1 MDKKYLLAT
10 TSLVAA
16 SVLAGGNAL
25 AEAQPLNI
33 SLGGYYAFDVH
44 LFDEVQDGG
53 SNNHG
58 MVTAQDA
65 EVNFNMRGELD
76 NGMKIGG
83 RIELEASTAGDQ
95 IDQHWLTLESG
106 WGRVDVGAANSGRY
120 NLSWTVNAPNVAH
133 GISSGVQTEWLSFNG
148 GLSAFAFRR
157 PLGSANVDASND
169 DQGIHYYSPRFDGF
183 QIALSYRPSVSQA
196 MDTRNPANNSGTL
209 NKQGGSH
216 GSNISAINTDNS
228 YTDAIDAAVHYSG
241 DMGGVGV
248 TALIGFATAAAP
260 GSANAPDYEQ
270 VGGGF
275 RLSSEGFAVGGM
287 VTDVSNG
294 FCVDT
299 ADGSK
304 DAFDHPIKSNG
315 VCDDPQDRSSAGT
328 AFTFG
333 ASYSSGPWAVSA
345 QMHSGEVEDSIG
357 IAGSSSLDVWSVGAS
372 YTLGPGLRMIA
383 SYQDAEL
390 SNEDGIAGNGNS
402 GNSFSIGIAA
412 GF

>member
-33 SLGGYYAFDVH
+33 SLGGYYNFDVH

-58 MVTAQDA
+58 MSTYQDA

-83 RIELEASTAGDQ
+83 RIELEASQAGDQ

-106 WGRVDVGAANSGRY
+106 WGRIDVGAINSGRY

-133 GISSGVQTEWLSFNG
+133 GVSSGVQTEWLSFNG
-148 GLSAFAFRR
+148 GLGTFAFRR

-169 DQGIHYYSPRFDGF
+169 DQGIHYYSPRFNGF
-183 QIALSYRPSVSQA
+183 QVALSYRPAVSTITGA
-196 MDTRNPANNSGTL
+196 GSGGANNYAADR
-209 NKQGGSH
+209 
-216 GSNISAINTDNS
+216 AIDTNTD
-228 YTDAIDAAVHYSG
+228 YTDAVDGAVHYTG
-241 DMGGVGV
+241 DMGDVGV

-260 GSANAPDYEQ
+260 GSANVSNYEQ

-275 RLSSEGFAVGGM
+275 RISNQGFTVGGM
-287 VTDVSNG
+287 VADVSNG
-294 FCVDT
+294 FCVDMDT
-299 ADGSK
+299 ADMDTGRVNATCS
-304 DAFDHPIKSNG
+304 
-315 VCDDPQDRSSAGT
+315 DPEDRSSAGT

-345 QMHSGEVEDSIG
+345 QVHSGEVEDSIG
-357 IAGSSSLDVWSVGAS
+357 IAGSSEFDVWSVGAS
-372 YTLGPGLRMIA
+372 YTLGPGLRMIT

>member
-1 MDKKYLLAT
+1 MDRKYLLAT

-33 SLGGYYAFDVH
+33 SLGGYYHFDAH

-53 SNNHG
+53 SNNHN

-83 RIELEASTAGDQ
+83 RIELEASQAGDQ

-106 WGRVDVGAANSGRY
+106 WGRIDVGAINSGRY

-133 GISSGVQTEWLSFNG
+133 GITSGVQTEWLSFD
-148 GLSAFAFRR
+148 GLIGFVFRR

-169 DQGIHYYSPRFDGF
+169 DQGIHYYSPRFNGF
-183 QIALSYRPSVSQA
+183 QVALSYRPAVSTITSA
-196 MDTRNPANNSGTL
+196 GSGGANNYAADR
-209 NKQGGSH
+209 
-216 GSNISAINTDNS
+216 AIDTNTD
-228 YTDAIDAAVHYSG
+228 YTDAVDGAVHYTG
-241 DMGGVGV
+241 DMGGVDV

-260 GSANAPDYEQ
+260 GSANVSDYEQ

-275 RLSSEGFAVGGM
+275 RISSQGFRVGGM
-287 VTDVSNG
+287 VADVSNG
-294 FCVDT
+294 FCVDMDT
-299 ADGSK
+299 ADMGTGRVNATCS
-304 DAFDHPIKSNG
+304 
-315 VCDDPQDRSSAGT
+315 DPEDRSSAGT

-333 ASYSSGPWAVSA
+333 VSYSSGPWAVSA
-345 QMHSGEVEDSIG
+345 QVHSGEVEDSIG
-357 IAGSSSLDVWSVGAS
+357 IAGSSELDVWSVGAS

-390 SNEDGIAGNGNS
+390 SNEDGIAASGNS
-402 GNSFSIGIAA
+402 GNSFSLGIAA

>member
-58 MVTAQDA
+58 MSTYQDA

-83 RIELEASTAGDQ
+83 RIELEASNGGDQ

-106 WGRVDVGAANSGRY
+106 WGRIDVGAINSGRY

-148 GLSAFAFRR
+148 GLGTFAFRR

-169 DQGIHYYSPRFDGF
+169 DQGIHYYSPRFNGF
-183 QIALSYRPSVSQA
+183 QVALSYRPAVSTITSA
-196 MDTRNPANNSGTL
+196 GSGGANNYAADR
-209 NKQGGSH
+209 
-216 GSNISAINTDNS
+216 AIDTNTD
-228 YTDAIDAAVHYSG
+228 YTDAVDGAVHYTG
-241 DMGGVGV
+241 DMGDVGV

-260 GSANAPDYEQ
+260 GSANVPDYEQ

-275 RLSSEGFAVGGM
+275 RISSQGFRVGGM
-287 VTDVSNG
+287 MADVSNG
-294 FCVDT
+294 FCVDMDT
-299 ADGSK
+299 TDMDTGRVNATCS
-304 DAFDHPIKSNG
+304 
-315 VCDDPQDRSSAGT
+315 DPEDRSSAGT
-328 AFTFG
+328 VYTFG
-333 ASYSSGPWAVSA
+333 VSYGSGPWGVST
-345 QMHSGEVEDSIG
+345 QIHSGEVEDSIG
-357 IAGSSSLDVWSVGAS
+357 IAGSSELDVWSVGAS

-390 SNEDGIAGNGNS
+390 SNEDGIAASGNS
-402 GNSFSIGIAA
+402 GNSFSLGIAA

>member
-16 SVLAGGNAL
+16 SVLVGGNAL

-33 SLGGYYAFDVH
+33 SLSGYYNFDAH

-53 SNNHG
+53 SNNHS

-65 EVNFNMRGELD
+65 EINFNMRGELD

-83 RIELEASTAGDQ
+83 RIELEASTNNDQ
-95 IDQHWLTLESG
+95 IDQSWITLEAG
-106 WGRVDVGAANSGRY
+106 WGRIDLGGINSGRY

-133 GISSGVQTEWLSFNG
+133 GITSGVVTEWLSFNG
-148 GLSAFAFRR
+148 SLGTFAFRR

-169 DQGIHYYSPRFDGF
+169 DQGIHYYSPRFNGF
-183 QIALSYRPSVSQA
+183 QLALSYRPSVSTTQGA
-196 MDTRNPANNSGTL
+196 G
-209 NKQGGSH
+209 GGSE
-216 GSNISAINTDNS
+216 NIGAIDTNSS
-228 YTDAIDAAVHYSG
+228 YTDAIDGAVHYTG
-241 DMGGVGV
+241 DMGGVDV

-260 GSANAPDYEQ
+260 GSANVSDYEQ

-275 RLSSEGFAVGGM
+275 RISSQGFRVGGM
-287 VTDVSNG
+287 VNDVSNG
-294 FCVDT
+294 FCVDMDT
-299 ADGSK
+299 ADMDTGRVN
-304 DAFDHPIKSNG
+304 A
-315 VCDDPQDRSSAGT
+315 VCSDPEDRSSAGT
-328 AFTFG
+328 VFTFG

-345 QMHSGEVEDSIG
+345 QVHSGEVEDSIG
-357 IAGSSSLDVWSVGAS
+357 IAGSSELDVWSVGAS
-372 YTLGPGLRMIA
+372 YTLGPGLRMIT

>member
-33 SLGGYYAFDVH
+33 SLGGYYHFDVH
-44 LFDEVQDGG
+44 LYEEDQDG
-53 SNNHG
+53 STPTKRVQNHG

-83 RIELEASTAGDQ
+83 RIELEASNNSDQ
-95 IDQHWLTLESG
+95 IDQSWITLEAG
-106 WGRVDVGAANSGRY
+106 WGRLDLGGINSGRY

-133 GISSGVQTEWLSFNG
+133 GITSGVTTEWLSFNG
-148 GLSAFAFRR
+148 EVGAFAFRR
-157 PLGSANVDASND
+157 PLGSANTDASND
-169 DQGIHYYSPRFDGF
+169 DQGIHYYSPRFNGF
-183 QIALSYRPSVSQA
+183 QVALSYRPSASTITGA
-196 MDTRNPANNSGTL
+196 G
-209 NKQGGSH
+209 GGSE
-216 GSNISAINTDNS
+216 NISQINENTNYHDAFDAGLH
-228 YTDAIDAAVHYSG
+228 YTS

-260 GSANAPDYEQ
+260 TIAKSGGFSDYEQ

-275 RLSSEGFAVGGM
+275 RISTQGFRVGGM
-287 VTDVSNG
+287 VTDISEG

-299 ADGSK
+299 SGKMMGGKDVADG
-304 DAFDHPIKSNG
+304 DCN
-315 VCDDPQDRSSAGT
+315 DPGDRSSSGT
-328 AFTFG
+328 AYTFG
-333 ASYSSGPWAVSA
+333 VSYGSGPWGVST
-345 QMHSGEVEDSIG
+345 QIHSGEVEDSIG
-357 IAGSSSLDVWSVGAS
+357 IAGSSELDVWSVGAS
-372 YTLGPGLRMIA
+372 YALGPGLRMIA

-390 SNEDGIAGNGNS
+390 SNEDGIAASGNS
-402 GNSFSIGIAA
+402 GNSFSLGIAA

>member
-33 SLGGYYAFDVH
+33 SLGGYYNFDVH

-58 MVTAQDA
+58 MSTYQDA

-83 RIELEASTAGDQ
+83 RIELEASQAGDQ

-106 WGRVDVGAANSGRY
+106 WGRIDVGAINSGRY

-133 GISSGVQTEWLSFNG
+133 GITSGVQTEWLSFNG
-148 GLSAFAFRR
+148 GLGTFAFRR

-169 DQGIHYYSPRFDGF
+169 DQGIHYYSPRFNGF
-183 QIALSYRPSVSQA
+183 QVALSYRPAVSTITSA
-196 MDTRNPANNSGTL
+196 GSGGANNYAADR
-209 NKQGGSH
+209 
-216 GSNISAINTDNS
+216 AIDTNTD
-228 YTDAIDAAVHYSG
+228 YTDAVDGAVHYTG
-241 DMGGVGV
+241 DMGGVDV

-260 GSANAPDYEQ
+260 GSANVSDYEQ

-275 RLSSEGFAVGGM
+275 RISSQGFSVGGM
-287 VTDVSNG
+287 VADVSNG
-294 FCVDT
+294 FCVDMDT
-299 ADGSK
+299 ADMDTGRVN
-304 DAFDHPIKSNG
+304 A
-315 VCDDPQDRSSAGT
+315 VCSDPEDRSSAGT
-328 AFTFG
+328 VYTFG
-333 ASYSSGPWAVSA
+333 ASYSSGPWGVST
-345 QMHSGEVEDSIG
+345 QIHSGEVEDSIG
-357 IAGSSSLDVWSVGAS
+357 IAGSSELDVWSVGAS
-372 YTLGPGLRMIA
+372 YALGPGLRMIA

-390 SNEDGIAGNGNS
+390 SNEDGIAASGNS
-402 GNSFSIGIAA
+402 GNSFSLGIAA

>member
-83 RIELEASTAGDQ
+83 RIELEASNNGDQ

-106 WGRVDVGAANSGRY
+106 WGRIDVGAINSGRY
-120 NLSWTVNAPNVAH
+120 NLSWTVNAPNVSH

-148 GLSAFAFRR
+148 GLGTFAFRR

-169 DQGIHYYSPRFDGF
+169 DQGIHYYSPRFNGF
-183 QIALSYRPSVSQA
+183 QLAFSYRPGVSTISGA
-196 MDTRNPANNSGTL
+196 GAGGRNIG
-209 NKQGGSH
+209 
-216 GSNISAINTDNS
+216 AINTNTA
-228 YTDAIDAAVHYSG
+228 YTDAIDGAVHYTG
-241 DMGGVGV
+241 DMGDVGV
-248 TALIGFATAAAP
+248 TALLGFATAAAP
-260 GSANAPDYEQ
+260 GSANVSDYEQ

-275 RLSSEGFAVGGM
+275 RISSQGFRVGGM
-287 VTDVSNG
+287 LTDVSNG
-294 FCVDT
+294 FCVD
-299 ADGSK
+299 DGVG
-304 DAFDHPIKSNG
+304 A
-315 VCDDPQDRSSAGT
+315 VCTSPGDRSSAGT

-345 QMHSGEVEDSIG
+345 QVHSGEVEDSIG
-357 IAGSSSLDVWSVGAS
+357 IAGSSELDVWSVGAS
-372 YTLGPGLRMIA
+372 YTLGPGLRMIT

>member
-16 SVLAGGNAL
+16 SVLVGGNAL

-33 SLGGYYAFDVH
+33 SLSGYYNFDAH

-53 SNNHG
+53 SNNHS

-65 EVNFNMRGELD
+65 EINFNMRGELD

-83 RIELEASTAGDQ
+83 RIELEASTNSDQ
-95 IDQHWLTLESG
+95 IDQSWITLEAG
-106 WGRVDVGAANSGRY
+106 WGRIDLGGINSGRY

-133 GISSGVQTEWLSFNG
+133 GITSGVVTEWLSHG
-148 GLSAFAFRR
+148 DLGAFAFRR
-157 PLGSANVDASND
+157 PLGSANVDAAND
-169 DQGIHYYSPRFDGF
+169 DQGIHYYSPRFNGF
-183 QIALSYRPSVSQA
+183 QLASAIVRRSAS
-196 MDTRNPANNSGTL
+196 TITG
-209 NKQGGSH
+209 GGS
-216 GSNISAINTDNS
+216 GGENIGAIDTNSS
-228 YTDAIDAAVHYSG
+228 YTDAIDGAVHYTG
-241 DMGGVGV
+241 DMGGVDV

-260 GSANAPDYEQ
+260 GSANVSDYEQ

-275 RLSSEGFAVGGM
+275 RISSQGFRVGGM
-287 VTDVSNG
+287 VSDVSNG
-294 FCVDT
+294 FCVDMNT
-299 ADGSK
+299 ADMDTGRVN
-304 DAFDHPIKSNG
+304 A
-315 VCDDPQDRSSAGT
+315 VCSDPEDRSSAGT
-328 AFTFG
+328 VYTFG

-345 QMHSGEVEDSIG
+345 QVHSGEVEDSIG
-357 IAGSSSLDVWSVGAS
+357 IAGSSELDVWSVGAS
-372 YTLGPGLRMIA
+372 YTLGPGLRLIT

-402 GNSFSIGIAA
+402 GNSFSIGVAA

>member
-33 SLGGYYAFDVH
+33 SLGGYYHFDTH

-53 SNNHG
+53 SNNHS

-83 RIELEASTAGDQ
+83 RIELEASNNGDQ

-106 WGRVDVGAANSGRY
+106 WGRIDVGAINSGRY

-148 GLSAFAFRR
+148 KLSAFAFRR
-157 PLGSANVDASND
+157 PLGSANTDASND
-169 DQGIHYYSPRFDGF
+169 DQGIHYYSPRFNGF
-183 QIALSYRPSVSQA
+183 QLALSYRPSVS
-196 MDTRNPANNSGTL
+196 TITG
-209 NKQGGSH
+209 GGSG
-216 GSNISAINTDNS
+216 GSNIGAINTNTA
-228 YTDAIDAAVHYSG
+228 YTDAIDGAVHYTG
-241 DMGGVGV
+241 DMGDVGV
-248 TALIGFATAAAP
+248 TALLGFATAAAP
-260 GSANAPDYEQ
+260 GSANVSDYEQ

-275 RLSSEGFAVGGM
+275 RISSQGFRVGGM

-294 FCVDT
+294 FCVDVGGMHGIAYT
-299 ADGSK
+299 LG
-304 DAFDHPIKSNG
+304 PNG
-315 VCDDPQDRSSAGT
+315 VVTEMATNGPNGSCNDPRDRSSAGT

-333 ASYSSGPWAVSA
+333 VSYGSGPWGVSA
-345 QMHSGEVEDSIG
+345 QVHSGEVEDSIG
-357 IAGSSSLDVWSVGAS
+357 LAGSSELDVWSVGAS
-372 YTLGPGLRMIA
+372 YTLGPGLRIIT

-390 SNEDGIAGNGNS
+390 SNEDGMAGNGNS
-402 GNSFSIGIAA
+402 GNSVSIGIAA

>member
-16 SVLAGGNAL
+16 SVLVGGNAL

-33 SLGGYYAFDVH
+33 SLGGYYNFDVH

-53 SNNHG
+53 SNNHS

-65 EVNFNMRGELD
+65 EINFNMRGELD

-83 RIELEASTAGDQ
+83 RIELEASTNNDQ
-95 IDQHWLTLESG
+95 IDQSWITLEAG
-106 WGRVDVGAANSGRY
+106 WGRIDLGGINSGRY
-120 NLSWTVNAPNVAH
+120 NLSWSVNAPNVAH
-133 GISSGVQTEWLSFNG
+133 GITSGVVTEWLTHG
-148 GLSAFAFRR
+148 DLITFAFRR

-169 DQGIHYYSPRFDGF
+169 DQGIHYYSPRFNGF
-183 QIALSYRPSVSQA
+183 QLAFSYRPSVSTTQGA
-196 MDTRNPANNSGTL
+196 G
-209 NKQGGSH
+209 GGSE
-216 GSNISAINTDNS
+216 NIGAIDTNNS
-228 YTDAIDAAVHYSG
+228 YTDAIDGAVHYTG
-241 DMGGVGV
+241 DMGGVDV

-260 GSANAPDYEQ
+260 GSANVSDYEQ

-275 RLSSEGFAVGGM
+275 RISSQGFRVGGM
-287 VTDVSNG
+287 VNDVSNG
-294 FCVDT
+294 FCVDMDT
-299 ADGSK
+299 ADMDTGRVN
-304 DAFDHPIKSNG
+304 A
-315 VCDDPQDRSSAGT
+315 VCSDPEDRSSAGT
-328 AFTFG
+328 VFTFG

-345 QMHSGEVEDSIG
+345 QVHSGEVEDSIG
-357 IAGSSSLDVWSVGAS
+357 IAGSSELDVWSVGAS
-372 YTLGPGLRMIA
+372 YTLGAGLRMIT

>member
-1 MDKKYLLAT
+1 MDRKYLLAT

-33 SLGGYYAFDVH
+33 SLGGYYNFDVH

-58 MVTAQDA
+58 MSTYQDA

-83 RIELEASTAGDQ
+83 RIELEASTNGDQ
-95 IDQHWLTLESG
+95 IDQSWITLEAG
-106 WGRVDVGAANSGRY
+106 WGRIDLGAINSGRY

-133 GISSGVQTEWLSFNG
+133 GITSGVQTEWLSHG
-148 GLSAFAFRR
+148 DLGTFAFRR

-169 DQGIHYYSPRFDGF
+169 DQGIHYYSPRFNGF
-183 QIALSYRPSVSQA
+183 QVALSYRPAVSTITSA
-196 MDTRNPANNSGTL
+196 GS
-209 NKQGGSH
+209 GGS
-216 GSNISAINTDNS
+216 NNYAADRAIDTNTD
-228 YTDAIDAAVHYSG
+228 YTDAVDVAVHYTG
-241 DMGGVGV
+241 DVGDVGV

-260 GSANAPDYEQ
+260 GSANVSNYEQ

-275 RLSSEGFAVGGM
+275 RISTQGFRVGGM
-287 VTDVSNG
+287 VADVSNG
-294 FCVDT
+294 FCVDMDT
-299 ADGSK
+299 AEDTGRVN
-304 DAFDHPIKSNG
+304 A
-315 VCDDPQDRSSAGT
+315 VCSDPEDRSSAGT
-328 AFTFG
+328 VYTFG
-333 ASYSSGPWAVSA
+333 ASYGSGPWAVST
-345 QMHSGEVEDSIG
+345 QVHSGEVEDSIG
-357 IAGSSSLDVWSVGAS
+357 IAGSSELDVWSVGAS

-402 GNSFSIGIAA
+402 GNSFSIGVAA